1 MSAET
6 TILQIKNKSLD
17 ELRVLLNS
25 KEFIGSTIK
34 EKLDFF
40 KQIDQESNKPLFIA
54 IAAKSIEHLNLLL
67 NNDVLVKTGHDFCFE
82 LVQIRDQNKV
92 SIIELVSKKA
102 IITNLEEILNSK
114 IFKDILYPDDVYTIF
129 AEPNR
134 LGVSGFALLMNQSF
148 KHFKTL
154 LESQAF
160 KKINEDQAFQLLNLN
175 SDETGKLNSF
185 WNAILKG
192 EEYWNYLF
200 NSRFLD
206 KLDSKEISNLLA
218 THYTED
224 NGDTPLGYV
233 INHLPEESLD
243 KFLASKA
250 YKKLNVEEE
259 YNQYKLQ
266 NDNNMTALDIAL
278 NKSPEAFRSVLEC
291 QKCFNILTDEQKLYL
306 LTTKDNRENL
316 PIVYKALVIGNEYEN
331 LILNS
336 EVIVSMAQEQ
346 KYNLLHAALHSNINV
361 INDEAPDPEIVDNP
375 ERLGILRNSAVFQS
389 LDLDKQQQLLG
400 HHVED
405 LKGNSTDHT

>member
-1 MSAET
+1 MSAEI
-6 TILQIKNKSLD
+6 TILQIKDKSLD
-17 ELRVLLNS
+17 ELGVLLNS
-25 KEFIGSTIK
+25 KEFINSSAK
-34 EKLDFF
+34 EKLSFF

-54 IAAKSIEHLNLLL
+54 LAVKSIEHLNLLL
-67 NNDVLVKTGHDFCFE
+67 NNDLLVKVGHDFCFE
-82 LVQIRDQNKV
+82 LVQIQDQNKV
-92 SIIELVSKKA
+92 NIIELVSKKA
-102 IITNLEEILNSK
+102 VIINLEEVLNSR
-114 IFKDILYPDDVYTIF
+114 IFKDILYPDDIYKIF

-134 LGVSGFALLMNQSF
+134 LGISGFALLMNQSF
-148 KHFKTL
+148 QHFKTL

-160 KKINEDQAFQLLNLN
+160 KKINEDQAFKLLNLP
-175 SDETGKLNSF
+175 SDETGTLNSF

-192 EEYWNYLF
+192 EEYWGYLF

-206 KLDSKEISNLLA
+206 KLNSKEISHLLA
-218 THYTED
+218 THYEED
-224 NGDTPLGYV
+224 NGDIPLGYV
-233 INHLPEESLD
+233 INHLPEESIE

-250 YKKLNVEEE
+250 YKKLNSNEE

-291 QKCFNILTDEQKLYL
+291 QKCFNILTDDQRLYL

-346 KYNLLHAALHSNINV
+346 KYNLLHTALHSNINV
-361 INDEAPDPEIVDNP
+361 INDEAPDPEIVGNP

-400 HHVED
+400 QHVEV
-405 LKGNSTDHT
+405 LKDNSTDHN

>member
-1 MSAET
+1 MSTET

-17 ELRVLLNS
+17 ALRTLLNS
-25 KEFIGSTIK
+25 REFIDSSTK
-34 EKLDFF
+34 EKLVFF
-40 KQIDQESNKPLFIA
+40 KQIDQESNKPIFIA
-54 IAAKSIEHLNLLL
+54 LAAKSIDHLNLLL
-67 NNDVLVKTGHDFCFE
+67 NNDALVKVGHDFCFE
-82 LVQIRDQNKV
+82 LVQIQDQNKV
-92 SIIELVSKKA
+92 NILELASKKT

-114 IFKDILYPDDVYTIF
+114 IFKDILYPDDIYTIF

-134 LGVSGFALLMNQSF
+134 LGISGFSLLMNQSF
-148 KHFKTL
+148 QHFKTL
-154 LESQAF
+154 LESQTF
-160 KKINEDQAFQLLNLN
+160 KKINEDQAFKLLNLN
-175 SDETGKLNSF
+175 SDETGTLNSF

-192 EEYWNYLF
+192 EEYWDYLF

-206 KLDSKEISNLLA
+206 KLNSKEISNLLA

-224 NGDTPLGYV
+224 NGDIPLGYV

-250 YKKLNVEEE
+250 YKKLSVDEE

-346 KYNLLHAALHSNINV
+346 KYNLLHTALHSNINI

-405 LKGNSTDHT
+405 LKDNSTDHT